1 MNTRRDIFD
10 EFISWRKSLNMPKTT
25 EKSIR
30 SQAEKFF
37 CFLEELCNVL
47 APCELRR
54 SHLIAYQKHLVTL
67 INRKGM
73 PLKPGTLNNLI
84 GAARTFLEYLSDN
97 GYVTAKIKDVL
108 RPVKAPSLL
117 PTSVLTHAQVKKI
130 IRSIDVSSIEG
141 IRNRAIV
148 ELLYSSGIR
157 AGELARLTIRDVDT
171 KNGVMKV
178 LGKGNKE
185 RVVPIGK
192 TAMRYLESYIMGARP
207 HLNKYRKHQLFLNSR
222 GNPVTVPRLEVII
235 PYLADQAKIKDVRV
249 TPHTLRR
256 TCTTEMIRG
265 NANLYHVKELLGH
278 ETLSTLKHYTKL
290 TINYLKKTHAKCH
303 PRERDS

>member
-1 MNTRRDIFD
+1 MKTFRDIFD
-10 EFISWRKSLNMPKTT
+10 EFISWRKSLNMPETT

-47 APCELRR
+47 TPCELRR

-67 INRKGM
+67 TNRKGM
-73 PLKPGTLNNLI
+73 PLKPGTINNLV
-84 GAARTFLEYLSDN
+84 GAARTFLEYLTDN

-130 IRSIDVSSIEG
+130 IRKIDVSSIEG

-157 AGELARLTIRDVDT
+157 AGELVRLKLRDVDT

-192 TAMRYLESYIMGARP
+192 TAMRYLESYIRGARP
-207 HLNKYRKHQLFLNSR
+207 HLNPYRKEQLFLNSR
-222 GNPVTVPRLEVII
+222 GNPITVPRLDVII

-256 TCTTEMIRG
+256 SCTTEMIRG

-290 TINYLKKTHAKCH
+290 TINDLKKTHAKCH
-303 PRERDS
+303 PRERDD